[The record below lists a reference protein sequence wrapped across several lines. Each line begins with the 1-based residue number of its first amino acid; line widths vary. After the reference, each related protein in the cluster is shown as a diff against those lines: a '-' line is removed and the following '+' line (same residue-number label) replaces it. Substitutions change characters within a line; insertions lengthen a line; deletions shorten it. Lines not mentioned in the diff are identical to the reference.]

1 MRYGLVCLA
10 SFIASVLLGASAHAA
25 ENARVI
31 KDWRAH
37 CGSDRCS
44 TETIAAEGRT
54 TLRLSR
60 PSKRGSPWHMSVRG
74 LPSPL
79 TADAKLVIRIDRL
92 RPSTLSAK
100 RGLAATGG
108 EIYIADQPTLDFV
121 FPMMKKGTAIR
132 VTLRL
137 PGSASRS
144 WSYSLSGIS
153 ATMLWIDERQGRVG
167 EALRAAAPADAA
179 PITKATADISFLP
192 ATLARIHRADEDC
205 SDMADS
211 LTEGKIIKA
220 PLDGNHILY
229 VVPCWSGA
237 YNIFSRIYLYDARY
251 PKAVKPELFA
261 TYGDHTGWYGSAH
274 LVNAD
279 YDQRTNTLT
288 AFEKYRG
295 PGDCGSIAEYRWTEN
310 VLRLMTYRHWGK
322 CDGSRGPDEWPVIFK
337 FSKAPA
343 Q

>member
-1 MRYGLVCLA
+1 MRHAQTCLA
-10 SFIASVLLGASAHAA
+10 FCVALAVVIVPGRAA
-25 ENARVI
+25 DNARVI

-37 CGSDRCS
+37 CGAGQCS
-44 TETIAAEGRT
+44 TETTTADGGV

-60 PSKRGSPWHMSVRG
+60 MSNANSPWHLSIRG
-74 LPSPL
+74 LPSTL
-79 TADAKLVIRIDRL
+79 AGETKLVVRIDRL
-92 RPSTLSAK
+92 RPSTVSAAE
-100 RGLAATGG
+100 GLRTAGG
-108 EIYIADQPTLDFV
+108 EIYVAEQATLDAV
-121 FPMMKKGTAIR
+121 FPDMKRGSTIR
-132 VTLRL
+132 LTLRV
-137 PGSASRS
+137 PGSTTKS
-144 WSYSLSGIS
+144 WSFSLNGIS
-153 ATMLWIDERQGRVG
+153 ATMLWVDERQGRVG
-167 EALRAAAPADAA
+167 EVLRAAAPANAIA
-179 PITKATADISFLP
+179 LTKPGGHIAFLP
-192 ATLARIHRADEDC
+192 KTLARIHGADEDC
-205 SDMADS
+205 ADMVEH
-211 LTEGKIIKA
+211 LTEGKVIKA
-220 PLDGNHILY
+220 PLDSNHVLY

-251 PKAVKPELFA
+251 PNAVKPELFA

-279 YDQRTNTLT
+279 YDQRTKTLT

-295 PGDCGSIAEYRWTEN
+295 PGDCGSMAEYRWTEN